1 MIRALV
7 VDDEAL
13 AREALR
19 EILQEDGAFEIVREC
34 KNGKEAVQA
43 IQKEKLDVVF
53 LDVRMPLLDGFE
65 VVEQVGADKMPLTV
79 FVTAYDSFAIKAFEA
94 QALDYVLKPFD
105 EERFRKTIER
115 IKRQLSRD
123 SADGGK
129 AKAEA
134 TGPLDLED
142 KLRAVLD
149 AYKPGYLDRLPV
161 RTSGRVVFLQM
172 AEIRWIESAGN
183 YVQIFTAEEP
193 VIMRETLSNLEQRL
207 DPNRFIRIHRST
219 IVNVEHVKEL
229 RPWYTGEYIVIMN
242 GGKELTLAR
251 RYRHLLKRLLN
262 EPMEEASAE

>member
-7 VDDEAL
+7 VDDETL

-115 IKRQLSRD
+115 IKRQLRTRTEMLAGISHDLRTPLTRMKLELAMLTD
-123 SADGGK
+123 R
-129 AKAEA
+129 EA
-134 TGPLDLED
+134 ARELEND
-142 KLRAVLD
+142 VQQMEHMI
-149 AYKPGYLDRLPV
+149 GEYLDFVSAATWCPRQK
-161 RTSGRVVFLQM
+161 RSRSARVNIVPARFDTAQHEHLVPERREWLQ
-172 AEIRWIESAGN
+172 
-183 YVQIFTAEEP
+183 
-193 VIMRETLSNLEQRL
+193 
-207 DPNRFIRIHRST
+207 
-219 IVNVEHVKEL
+219 
-229 RPWYTGEYIVIMN
+229 N
-242 GGKELTLAR
+242 G
-251 RYRHLLKRLLN
+251 
-262 EPMEEASAE
+262 

>member
-19 EILQEDGAFEIVREC
+19 EILQEEGAFEIVREC
-34 KNGKEAVQA
+34 KNGREAVQA

-123 SADGGK
+123 QDGGRT
-129 AKAEA
+129 KAEA
-134 TGPLDLED
+134 APAGLED

-262 EPMEEASAE
+262 EPVEEASAE

>member
-13 AREALR
+13 AREALC
-19 EILQEDGAFEIVREC
+19 EILQEDGSFEIVREC

-65 VVEQVGADKMPLTV
+65 VVEQVGAEKMPLTV

-105 EERFRKTIER
+105 EERFRKTLER

-123 SADGGK
+123 SADLDK
-129 AKAEA
+129 TKTEA
-134 TGPLDLED
+134 APAGLED

-207 DPNRFIRIHRST
+207 DPHRFIRIHRST

-262 EPMEEASAE
+262 EPMEQVSE